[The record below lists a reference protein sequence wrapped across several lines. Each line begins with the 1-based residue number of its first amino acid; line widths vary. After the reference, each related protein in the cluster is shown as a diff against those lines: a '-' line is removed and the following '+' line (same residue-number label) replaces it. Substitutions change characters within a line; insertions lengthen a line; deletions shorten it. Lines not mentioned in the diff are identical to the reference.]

1 MPKWKQRILE
11 VTIAAAL
18 AILAIQVIT
27 YFRAIAREEV
37 PVSAWFSV
45 AEVFVPDHR
54 AGTDPVIIYDRTVFE
69 NVRGFWIVE
78 VQRREYG
85 DLSFTECTGYGINDY
100 EVSDTI
106 PENRVS
112 LSWFVGKECNLTPG
126 TYRLRVSYSFRKQGW
141 PVKDLVVLSNTF
153 VVS

>member
-11 VTIAAAL
+11 AVIATAL
-18 AILAIQVIT
+18 AVLTIQVIT
-27 YFRAIAREEV
+27 HFRMIARDAV

-45 AEVFVPDHR
+45 TEIFVPDHL
-54 AGTDPVIIYDRTVFE
+54 AGTDPVMVYDRTIFE

-100 EVSDTI
+100 DVSDVI
-106 PENRVS
+106 PENKVS
-112 LSWFVGKECNLTPG
+112 LSWFIGRQCNLKPG
-126 TYRLRVSYSFRKQGW
+126 TYRLRVSYSFKKDGW
-141 PVKDLVVLSNTF
+141 PVKDLTVLSNTF
-153 VVS
+153 VVF